1 MCGEKENEEA
11 SHQIES
17 ALFSTLL
24 LPYLLLL
31 MLLLLAS
38 PSSPSA
44 ERARRERRLARRI
57 RKKVSSGR
65 AVKREK
71 KSGGIPVF
79 NFSSQRRKERE

>member
-1 MCGEKENEEA
+1 MFDIGESSLEGCNVRVSECVGEKENEEA

-31 MLLLLAS
+31 LLLLLAS

-57 RKKVSSGR
+57 RKK
-65 AVKREK
+65 
-71 KSGGIPVF
+71 
-79 NFSSQRRKERE
+79 